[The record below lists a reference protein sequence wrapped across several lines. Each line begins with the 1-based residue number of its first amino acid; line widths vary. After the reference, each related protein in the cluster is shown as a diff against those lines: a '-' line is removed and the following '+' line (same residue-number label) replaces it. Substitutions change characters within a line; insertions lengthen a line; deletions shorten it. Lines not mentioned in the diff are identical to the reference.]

1 MSKTRRKRDR
11 TAAKQAVVP
20 YARGYKQPTDKQRL
34 SAVGNAAGR
43 KEFSADD
50 SFYSP
55 IPAPTSIDDWLAQ
68 YNEEGQTYN
77 QFVSQC
83 PWLSK
88 RKWKYSKA
96 TFNASGETIC
106 DKYPGAKIYL
116 QPLENF
122 DANEAPKFE
131 DLAEYARLFFCL
143 PVEVLPG
150 VTLERRDEA
159 TIYWVE
165 SAGMKSRVDQN
176 ATRKSSR
183 SSKCPLEFRHTS
195 GPSGHLQLKCSSVL
209 LRLRQ
214 TLPDDAIC
222 LIGLTMFDLY
232 DDDPDLFVAGLAA
245 GNQRVGVFSFFRYN
259 PTLTFSAEFW
269 YDVKR
274 SEKMALAEQKRIILQ
289 RSCKLLVHEVC
300 HLLGL
305 DHCIWYSCLMNGSGH
320 LGEDFSQPMT
330 LCPVDLHKLQ
340 TLCDF
345 DVTAR
350 YAGLRTFFQICGLD
364 QEVDWIDRRL
374 LFLSA

>member
-1 MSKTRRKRDR
+1 MPKTKTRRKRER
-11 TAAKQAVVP
+11 TAIP
-20 YARGYKQPTDKQRL
+20 YARGYKPPTEKQRL
-34 SAVGNAAGR
+34 SAVGNIAGR
-43 KEFSADD
+43 NEFSADE

-55 IPAPTSIDDWLAQ
+55 IPAPASIDDWLAQ
-68 YNEEGQTYN
+68 YKEEGQTYD
-77 QFVSQC
+77 QFLSQC

-96 TFNASGETIC
+96 TFNSSGQSIR

-116 QPLENF
+116 QPLGNF
-122 DANEAPKFE
+122 DTNEAPIFE

-143 PVEVLPG
+143 PVEVLPS
-150 VTLERRDEA
+150 VTIERRDEA
-159 TIYWVE
+159 TIYWIE
-165 SAGMKSRVDQN
+165 SAAMKSRVDRN
-176 ATRKSSR
+176 ATRKSTR
-183 SSKCPLEFRHTS
+183 SSKCCLEFRHKS

-259 PTLTFSAEFW
+259 PTLNFSSEFW

-274 SEKMALAEQKRIILQ
+274 SRKMALAEQKRTILQ

-320 LGEDFSQPMT
+320 LDEDYSQPMA

-350 YAGLRTFFQICGLD
+350 YAGLRTFFLRCDL
-364 QEVDWIDRRL
+364 EHEADWIDRRL
-374 LFLSA
+374 VFLSA